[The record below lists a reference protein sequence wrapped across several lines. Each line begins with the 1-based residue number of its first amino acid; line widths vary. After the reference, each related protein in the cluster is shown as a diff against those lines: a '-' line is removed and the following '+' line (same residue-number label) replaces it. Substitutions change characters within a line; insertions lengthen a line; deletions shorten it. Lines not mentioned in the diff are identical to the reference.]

1 MALVSSLKSRMKTAA
16 SVLALTVLAGCS
28 GVSMPPQNTMN
39 LYGADTPEGQRS
51 RVDRLV
57 RYCERVS
64 NAGDYALAMGLCT
77 RAHDLDPTNPLPLAM
92 LAENFKATG
101 DNENAATAYQK
112 ILEIHPENA
121 DTYYLLSKHYMDMGD
136 TDRAMST
143 LIAALEVAP
152 NDPRFHNVIGVL
164 HDKQGN
170 HQMAQFHYREAMALD
185 PTNNSVASNLG
196 LSLVLTGDRDEA
208 IALLNRVVTDPD
220 ADQVSHYNLALAYAS
235 IAKVETAAAQP
246 VSPIVMKSKET
257 GTAEID
263 IDDRAPLVAPTAG
276 PITEA
281 PLSGTPLSAAPA
293 PRTPG
298 ESQSYVPT
306 PAETPLDEPRRAPAD
321 RTAEQPTAT
330 LFNREVVDEVSRN
343 TVQVAASTGPEN
355 GRPVS
360 LLDGAMAAHNDGVWD
375 VAEEAE
381 WDRPPALSNELPW
394 TSRSLSR
401 TLHAGR

>member
-1 MALVSSLKSRMKTAA
+1 
-16 SVLALTVLAGCS
+16 
-28 GVSMPPQNTMN
+28 MPSQNTMN

-64 NAGDYALAMGLCT
+64 DSGDYSLAMGLCT
-77 RAHDLDPTNPLPLAM
+77 RAHELDPTNPLPLAM
-92 LAENFKATG
+92 LAANFKATG

-143 LIAALEVAP
+143 LIAALEIAP

-170 HQMAQFHYREAMALD
+170 HHMAQFHYREAMALD
-185 PTNNSVASNLG
+185 PTNNSVANNLG
-196 LSLVLTGDRDEA
+196 LSLALTGDRDEA

-220 ADQVSHYNLALAYAS
+220 ADQVSHHNLALAYAS
-235 IAKVETAAAQP
+235 IAKVETPPQTPTAMSDNDTAA
-246 VSPIVMKSKET
+246 V
-257 GTAEID
+257 
-263 IDDRAPLVAPTAG
+263 DDEGGSDPWAWYSRDDGAPLAAPTAG
-276 PITEA
+276 PVTEA
-281 PLSGTPLSAAPA
+281 PLTEKPVSESPISLAPA

-298 ESQSYVPT
+298 ESQSHVPT
-306 PAETPLDEPRRAPAD
+306 PTEIPLDEPRRAPAD

-330 LFNREVVDEVSRN
+330 LFNREVIGEVSHT

-381 WDRPPALSNELPW
+381 WDGPPSLSNELPW
-394 TSRSLSR
+394 TSLSLSR
-401 TLHAGR
+401 TLHGGR